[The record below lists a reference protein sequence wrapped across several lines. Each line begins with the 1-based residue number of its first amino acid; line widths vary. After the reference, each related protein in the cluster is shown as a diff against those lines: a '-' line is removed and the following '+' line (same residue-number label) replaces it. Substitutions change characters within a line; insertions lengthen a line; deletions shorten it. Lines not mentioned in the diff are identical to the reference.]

1 MSCVPITPEMAHLLE
16 ACRYWPLPADVVDQ
30 LQAMPEWEEARTWG
44 WVMDSGRL
52 TGTGA
57 RHAGGLSKG
66 IVHD

>member
-1 MSCVPITPEMAHLLE
+1 MSCVPITPGMAYLLE
-16 ACRYWPLPADVVDQ
+16 ACRTWPISPEVLDK
-30 LQAMPEWEEARTWG
+30 LLAMPEWEQAQAWG
-44 WVMDSGRL
+44 WIMQTGRL